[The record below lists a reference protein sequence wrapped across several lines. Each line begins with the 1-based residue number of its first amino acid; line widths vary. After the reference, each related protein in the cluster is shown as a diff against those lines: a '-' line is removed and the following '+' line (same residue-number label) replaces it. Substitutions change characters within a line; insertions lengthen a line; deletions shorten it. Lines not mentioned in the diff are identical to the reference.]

1 MWWQPG
7 ATWNRHRERM
17 DLTVTGAVTTGLAC
31 DICGRL
37 PRPHRF
43 RLTLAKLA
51 AVFPVELLLHAVVV
65 YYHLSYAVTVT
76 LLTVTT
82 TILVIWVV
90 EPSAMR
96 LLRVWLHAPAV
107 RARGHLDEAAAL
119 WRIRVTVDDKPGAL
133 ESLTHNL
140 ARLDANILTLRVHPL
155 DRGSLD
161 ELVVAT
167 PEHVHAADL
176 INGIE
181 AGGGVDP
188 HVWPTSALGLVDGQT
203 KALTL
208 AARVTANPGEL
219 PLAVAEL
226 LGAQVVTGRCS
237 TTGARSGAQ
246 GPDRTTLRIPSPW
259 GDLIVVSRPDEPFTP
274 AESAR
279 AIRLAEVAEVAVR
292 ATAAWASA
300 LASGFHHS

>member
-1 MWWQPG
+1 
-7 ATWNRHRERM
+7 M
-17 DLTVTGAVTTGLAC
+17 DPTVTGAVTTELAC
-31 DICGRL
+31 DVCGRL
-37 PRPHRF
+37 PHPRRF
-43 RLTLAKLA
+43 RLTLAKLT

-65 YYHLSYAVTVT
+65 YYHLPYAVTVA

-96 LLRVWLHAPAV
+96 LLRAWLHAPAV
-107 RARGHLDEAAAL
+107 RARGQLDEAAAL
-119 WRIRVTVDDKPGAL
+119 WRIRVMVDDEPGAL
-133 ESLTHNL
+133 ELLTHNL

-155 DRGSLD
+155 DQGSLD

-167 PEHVHAADL
+167 PEHIHAADL
-176 INGIE
+176 IDSIE
-181 AGGGVDP
+181 AGGGTDP
-188 HVWPTSALGLVDGQT
+188 HVWPTSALALVDGQT

-226 LGAQVVTGRCS
+226 LGAQVVTDQCGM
-237 TTGARSGAQ
+237 TGARSGAR
-246 GPDRTTLRIPSPW
+246 GPDTTTLRIPSPW
-259 GDLIVVSRPDEPFTP
+259 SGPIVVSRPDEPFTP

-279 AIRLAEVAEVAVR
+279 AHRLAAVAEVAMS
-292 ATAAWASA
+292 AAAAWASA
-300 LASGFHHS
+300 LASSHHVPVPTTATTDAPAAGS